1 MSCRQSGMEARRSD
15 RLLWVTSLLF
25 VVWLVWVE
33 SSFQYFEGSLGSDL
47 RLDSA
52 GVALVAGSFLLP
64 YGLVQVPVG
73 RLIDRGKVELW
84 LLLAALAA
92 ACCSLVFA
100 SSNSLPGLLLSRI
113 GTGMACA
120 VAFPASAVLARRSL
134 PADRFALAMG
144 FTDGLLGVG
153 AALAAVV
160 PLLLGRSGW
169 RDLVLFQGLS
179 VALMV
184 ALPMLLL
191 GGRRRAPAQLPT
203 AEQDMRV
210 QRWTRAGVNR
220 LIQCC
225 LLYAWGLGFVF
236 GMAQYGLLS
245 SLRGWPNS
253 LMEGLT
259 LIMSIGLVVG
269 MVASGALGGRPQQRG
284 GLLLAG
290 TVITLLSLL
299 LLIKTSL
306 PQGVLMLPAFSFGVG
321 IGTSVL
327 AFPIAEASAP
337 PGQTAMTV
345 SIVNTSG
352 TVMGGLMTIVSGLIL
367 QASPQGDLSLVLLI
381 YGALAL
387 FGVAMASWISFSSE
401 PAAAGAIPSR
411 PDVVPSR
418 DSVKPGE

>member
-1 MSCRQSGMEARRSD
+1 MEARRSD

-33 SSFQYFEGSLGSDL
+33 TSFQYFEGSLGSDL
-47 RLDSA
+47 RLNSS
-52 GVALVAGSFLLP
+52 GLALVAGSFLLP

-73 RLIDRGKVELW
+73 RLIDRGRVELW

-100 SSNSLPGLLLSRI
+100 SSNSLQGLLLSRI

-120 VAFPASAVLARRSL
+120 VAFPASALLARRSL

-169 RDLVLFQGLS
+169 RDLVLLQGLS
-179 VALMV
+179 LALMV

-191 GGRRRAPAQLPT
+191 GGSRRAPAKLPA
-203 AEQDMRV
+203 AEQEIRL

-245 SLRGWPNS
+245 SLRGWSSP

-299 LLIKTSL
+299 LLITPSL
-306 PQGVLMLPAFSFGVG
+306 PRGVLMLPAFSFGVG

-418 DSVKPGE
+418 DSAKPGE

>member
-1 MSCRQSGMEARRSD
+1 MQGRRSD

-25 VVWLVWVE
+25 VIWLVWVE
-33 SSFQYFEGSLGSDL
+33 TSFQYFERDLGSDL
-47 RLDSA
+47 RLHPA

-64 YGLVQVPVG
+64 YGLVQIPVG
-73 RLIDRGKVELW
+73 RMIDRGRVEIW

-100 SSNSLPGLLLSRI
+100 SSDSLQGLLLSRI

-120 VAFPASAVLARRSL
+120 VAFPASALLARRSL

-144 FTDGLLGVG
+144 FTDGLLGIG
-153 AALAAVV
+153 AALAAAV

-169 RDLVLFQGLS
+169 RDLVLLQGLS
-179 VALMV
+179 LALMV

-191 GGRRRAPAQLPT
+191 GAGRR
-203 AEQDMRV
+203 EQAVLAAGEHDVRV

-245 SLRGWPNS
+245 SLRGWSSP

-259 LIMSIGLVVG
+259 LTMSIGLVVG
-269 MVASGALGGRPQQRG
+269 MIGSGVLGGRPQQRG

-299 LLIKTSL
+299 LLITPSL
-306 PQGVLMLPAFSFGVG
+306 PRGVLMLPAFSFGAG

-327 AFPIAEASAP
+327 AFPIAEAAAP
-337 PGQTAMTV
+337 SGQTAMTV

-367 QASPQGDLSLVLLI
+367 QASPRGDLSLVLLI

-387 FGVAMASWISFSSE
+387 FGVAMAGWISCNPE
-401 PAAAGAIPSR
+401 PVAAGATPSR
-411 PDVVPSR
+411 PAAVQSR
-418 DSVKPGE
+418 DSAAPEE

>member
-1 MSCRQSGMEARRSD
+1 LEGRRTD
-15 RLLWVTSLLF
+15 RLLWITSLLF

-33 SSFQYFEGSLGSDL
+33 TSFQYFEGSLGSEL
-47 RLDSA
+47 RLHSA

-64 YGLVQVPVG
+64 YGLVQIPIG
-73 RLIDRGKVELW
+73 RLIDRGRVELW

-100 SSNSLPGLLLSRI
+100 SSDSLQGLLLSRI

-120 VAFPASAVLARRSL
+120 VVFPASAVLARRSL
-134 PADRFALAMG
+134 PDNRFALAMG
-144 FTDGLLGVG
+144 FTDGLLGIG
-153 AALAAVV
+153 AALAAMV

-169 RDLVLFQGLS
+169 RDLVLLQGL
-179 VALMV
+179 ALALIV

-191 GGRRRAPAQLPT
+191 GVRRSASSVST
-203 AEQDMRV
+203 AGKQDTHGH
-210 QRWTRAGVNR
+210 RWTRAGVNR

-245 SLRGWPNS
+245 SLRGWSNP

-259 LIMSIGLVVG
+259 LVMSIGLVVG
-269 MVASGALGGRPQQRG
+269 MVGSGALGGRPENRG
-284 GLLLAG
+284 RLLLAG
-290 TVITLLSLL
+290 SVITLLSLL
-299 LLIKTSL
+299 LLITPSL
-306 PQGVLMLPAFSFGVG
+306 PRGVLMLPAFSFGVG
-321 IGTSVL
+321 IGSSVL
-327 AFPIAEASAP
+327 AFPIAEAAAP
-337 PGQTAMTV
+337 AGQTAMTV

-387 FGVAMASWISFSSE
+387 FGVAMASWISFSPE
-401 PAAAGAIPSR
+401 PAGAAAIPSR
-411 PDVVPSR
+411 PDAVQSR
-418 DSVKPGE
+418 DSAAPGA

>member
-1 MSCRQSGMEARRSD
+1 MSWQQSALEGRRID

-33 SSFQYFEGSLGSDL
+33 TSFQYFEGSLGSDL
-47 RLDSA
+47 RLNSS
-52 GVALVAGSFLLP
+52 GLALVAGSFLLP
-64 YGLVQVPVG
+64 YGLVQVPIG
-73 RLIDRGKVELW
+73 RLIDRGRVELW

-100 SSNSLPGLLLSRI
+100 SSDSLQGLLLSRI

-144 FTDGLLGVG
+144 FTDGLLGMG
-153 AALAAVV
+153 AAFAAVI
-160 PLLLGRSGW
+160 PLLLGRAGW
-169 RDLVLFQGLS
+169 RDLVLFQG
-179 VALMV
+179 VALALTV

-191 GGRRRAPAQLPT
+191 GVRRSERVVEPVAQHD
-203 AEQDMRV
+203 ARV
-210 QRWTRAGVNR
+210 NRWTRAGVHR

-245 SLRGWPNS
+245 SLRGWSGS

-269 MVASGALGGRPQQRG
+269 MVGSGALGGRPQHRG

-299 LLIKTSL
+299 LLITPSL
-306 PQGVLMLPAFSFGVG
+306 PRSALLLPAFSFGVG

-327 AFPIAEASAP
+327 AFPIAEAAAP
-337 PGQTAMTV
+337 SGQTAMTV

-352 TVMGGLMTIVSGLIL
+352 TVMGGVMTIVSGLIL
-367 QASPQGDLSLVLLI
+367 QASPKGDLSLVLLI
-381 YGALAL
+381 YGALGL
-387 FGVAMASWISFSSE
+387 FGVAMASWIKFTPE
-401 PAAAGAIPSR
+401 PVAVDAIPSR
-411 PDVVPSR
+411 PDEVLSR
-418 DSVKPGE
+418 DSGEPGE

>member
-1 MSCRQSGMEARRSD
+1 MEARRSD

-153 AALAAVV
+153 AALAAVL

-191 GGRRRAPAQLPT
+191 GGRRRAPVQLPT

-367 QASPQGDLSLVLLI
+367 QAAPQGDLSLVLLI

>member
-1 MSCRQSGMEARRSD
+1 MYKRQ
-15 RLLWVTSLLF
+15 
-25 VVWLVWVE
+25 
-33 SSFQYFEGSLGSDL
+33 
-47 RLDSA
+47 
-52 GVALVAGSFLLP
+52 LLP

-191 GGRRRAPAQLPT
+191 GGSRRAPAKLPA
-203 AEQDMRV
+203 AEQEIRL

-269 MVASGALGGRPQQRG
+269 MVASGALGGRPQHRG

-299 LLIKTSL
+299 LLITPSL
-306 PQGVLMLPAFSFGVG
+306 PRSALLLPAFSFGVG

-327 AFPIAEASAP
+327 AFPIAEAAAP
-337 PGQTAMTV
+337 SGQTAMTV

-352 TVMGGLMTIVSGLIL
+352 TVMGGVMTIVSGLIL
-367 QASPQGDLSLVLLI
+367 QASPKGDLSLVLLI

-401 PAAAGAIPSR
+401 PVAAAAIPSR
-411 PDVVPSR
+411 PDAVQSK
-418 DSVKPGE
+418 DSTEPEG

>member
-1 MSCRQSGMEARRSD
+1 MEARRSD

-33 SSFQYFEGSLGSDL
+33 TSFQYFEGSLGSDL
-47 RLDSA
+47 HLDSA

-73 RLIDRGKVELW
+73 RLIDRGRVELW

-100 SSNSLPGLLLSRI
+100 SSNSLQGLLLSRI

-120 VAFPASAVLARRSL
+120 VAFPASALLARRSL
-134 PADRFALAMG
+134 PSDRFALAMG

-169 RDLVLFQGLS
+169 RDLVLLQGLS
-179 VALMV
+179 LALMV

-191 GGRRRAPAQLPT
+191 GGSLRAPANLPA
-203 AEQDMRV
+203 AEQDIRV

-225 LLYAWGLGFVF
+225 LLYAWGIGFVF

-245 SLRGWPNS
+245 SLKGWSNS

-259 LIMSIGLVVG
+259 LTMSIGLVVG

-299 LLIKTSL
+299 LLITPSL
-306 PQGVLMLPAFSFGVG
+306 PRVVLMLPAFSLGVG

-387 FGVAMASWISFSSE
+387 FGVAMASWISFSPE
-401 PAAAGAIPSR
+401 PADVGAILSR
-411 PDVVPSR
+411 PDAVPSR
-418 DSVKPGE
+418 DSAEPGE